1 MAWDSFLRF
10 GVLAYIFYTLVL
22 YPRGGFTGVGLQLPF
37 SVFFFFFVPFSLF
50 FAYGWLVNWEE
61 SE

>member
-37 SVFFFFFVPFSLF
+37 SFFSLR